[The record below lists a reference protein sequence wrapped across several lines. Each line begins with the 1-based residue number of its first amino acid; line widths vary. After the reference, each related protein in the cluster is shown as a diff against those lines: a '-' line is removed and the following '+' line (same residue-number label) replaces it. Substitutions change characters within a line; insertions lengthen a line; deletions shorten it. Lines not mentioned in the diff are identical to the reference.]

1 MLSASSLLALALT
14 VLCAYLVGSIPFGMF
29 FARLAGA
36 GDVRKLGSGNI
47 GATNVLRTGKKW
59 AAALTLVFDMA
70 KGAVPVLVARD
81 LGGENLASSAAIAAF
96 LGHVFPVWLGFRG
109 GKGVATFLG
118 ITLALF
124 WPVGLIACATWLAA
138 ALLFRISSLSALLAA
153 AATPFFLLFWPSG
166 DVAQQELLQWAAVT
180 SILAVLIFFTHRA
193 NILRLQA
200 GSEPRIGA
208 S

>member
-96 LGHVFPVWLGFRG
+96 LGHVF
-109 GKGVATFLG
+109 
-118 ITLALF
+118 
-124 WPVGLIACATWLAA
+124 
-138 ALLFRISSLSALLAA
+138 
-153 AATPFFLLFWPSG
+153 
-166 DVAQQELLQWAAVT
+166 
-180 SILAVLIFFTHRA
+180 
-193 NILRLQA
+193 
-200 GSEPRIGA
+200 
-208 S
+208 